1 VKETNLIYGVCKK
14 CAMEERFGLK
24 KDIRGPVLPFVH
36 LLLFYHSI
44 HSLFTWLSATRQ
56 SHSRSHSS
64 FFFLEYHS
72 PLLLFVPTKVPWH
85 QAIGNSVRC
94 A

>member
-1 VKETNLIYGVCKK
+1 MKETNLIYGMCKK

-36 LLLFYHSI
+36 LLLFYHGI

-56 SHSRSHSS
+56 SHSFSHDLILLS
-64 FFFLEYHS
+64 FSLNTILYYYC
-72 PLLLFVPTKVPWH
+72 LY
-85 QAIGNSVRC
+85 
-94 A
+94 